1 MDTDYLPLGG
11 HLLPDEFQAFLIEWN
26 MAIAAY
32 SSEEGED
39 AWLGESRKEY
49 QRDHPELWEAYKA
62 EFKRLNT
69 LYPDEVKALKL
80 YQKNCEKVQAAAAGQ
95 AAEAAEAE
103 KSVLY
108 QDAQDAY
115 ADEVGCGCCWCMKC
129 KDEGNSHC
137 LCGYTSKDE

>member
-39 AWLGESRKEY
+39 SWLGESRKEY

-69 LYPDEVKALKL
+69 LYPDEVKALKKF
-80 YQKNCEKVQAAAAGQ
+80 QKEAERARQE
-95 AAEAAEAE
+95 AEAQDAPAQDASEENSVLQTEAE
-103 KSVLY
+103 
-108 QDAQDAY
+108 DAY
-115 ADEVGCGCCWCMKC
+115 ADSVGCGCCWCAEC
-129 KDEGNSHC
+129 KAEERIHC
-137 LCGYTSKDE
+137 EC